1 MIARRARRARLL
13 AAGAASGAL
22 LLASGCGFTGLE
34 NTSLP
39 GGPTFGKSTYPV
51 TAVFDNVEDLVPQSD
66 VRVNDVAVGTVSSVT
81 LTKHYRARV
90 TMRIL
95 KSVHIPAN
103 SVAILEQTTLLGE
116 KYIALGPPP
125 GVAPR
130 GVMRP
135 GTVIPDDATQDYPQ
149 VEQVFSILSDVLN
162 GGGLANIETINDQ
175 LAQALAGRE
184 ANVKDLLTQLDT
196 FVTSL
201 NAQRASIV
209 DALHQLD
216 TLSATL
222 AANDGTLATGLAD
235 LGPGL
240 KVLAANVPQTV
251 QLLQG
256 LATLGRVGGRVIEA
270 SRVDTVANLNNLA
283 PVLTRLAA
291 AAQNL
296 PKSLELLADYPFP
309 KDATNAIPGDY
320 TGLRITLAADTLF
333 RILAPPTGPAP
344 SPVPLPGSGS
354 GSPSPVPLPKLP
366 VPVPSLPAAGSLLPS
381 SGASAPATG
390 GSSGLGGLLGGAL
403 G

>member
-1 MIARRARRARLL
+1 MSGRTGRTGRLL
-13 AAGAASGAL
+13 AAVVGVLA
-22 LLASGCGFTGLE
+22 LASGCRFTGVSSL
-34 NTSLP
+34 SLP
-39 GGPTFGKSTYPV
+39 GGPAFGQPTYRV
-51 TAVFDNVEDLVPQSD
+51 TAIFANVEDLVPQSD
-66 VRVNDVAVGTVSSVT
+66 VRVNDVAVGTVSKVT
-81 LTKHYRARV
+81 LTKDYRARV
-90 TMRIL
+90 TMNIL
-95 KSVHIPAN
+95 KSVQVPAN

-149 VEQVFSILSDVLN
+149 VEQVFAVLSDVLN
-162 GGGLANIETINDQ
+162 GGGLANLETINSQ

-184 ANVKDLLTQLDT
+184 ANVRDLLHQLDT

-201 NAQRASIV
+201 NSQRGAIV

-222 AANDGTLATGLAD
+222 AANNGTLATGLAN

-256 LATLGRVGGRVIEA
+256 LATLGQVGSRVIEA
-270 SRVDTVANLNNLA
+270 SRADTVANLNNLA
-283 PVLTRLAA
+283 PILTRLAA

-296 PKSLELLADYPFP
+296 PKSLELIADYPFP
-309 KDATNAIPGDY
+309 KDAVNGIPGDY
-320 TGLRITLAADTLF
+320 TGLRITLAADSLF
-333 RILAPPTGPAP
+333 RILAPPTGPTP
-344 SPVPLPGSGS
+344 SPVPLPGTGSGSNPLPVPLPTLPVPLPSLPSVGSLVPGAGARAPASGS
-354 GSPSPVPLPKLP
+354 GS
-366 VPVPSLPAAGSLLPS
+366 
-381 SGASAPATG
+381 
-390 GSSGLGGLLGGAL
+390 GLGSLLGGAL